1 MSSEREEQESETSIE
16 LESEPIGFILE
27 PTQVEIASGYT
38 LSVRYDEKEKPIVM
52 VKTYGRVETAKILKR
67 IKRIFPKAKIEL
79 RPTGS
84 VTVVKKK
91 KDKSSRK
98 R

>member
-1 MSSEREEQESETSIE
+1 MSSEREKQESESSIE
-16 LESEPIGFILE
+16 LDTEPIGFILE

-38 LSVRYDEKEKPIVM
+38 LSVRYDEKENPIVM
-52 VKTYGRVETAKILKR
+52 IKTYGRVETAKILKR
-67 IKRIFPKAKIEL
+67 IKRIFPKAKIEMC
-79 RPTGS
+79 PTGS
-84 VTVVKKK
+84 VTIVKRK